1 MNETSEMYGQNWHY
15 KCKRIIFVDNKLSW
29 IAIEWWCESDLWT
42 GNLECCVEWALFFF
56 LRKEKEKEQMVQTK
70 RERERKNT
78 KKIHMKEMKKVR
90 LGMSNGT
97 KTVDDYEDEDFYVR
111 FWKIYWHI
119 INHEWQCIEWQF
131 TEFLKHI
138 GAIFNEQ
145 HWLAYWLAWI
155 NYEN

>member
-1 MNETSEMYGQNWHY
+1 
-15 KCKRIIFVDNKLSW
+15 
-29 IAIEWWCESDLWT
+29 
-42 GNLECCVEWALFFF
+42 
-56 LRKEKEKEQMVQTK
+56 MVQTK

-145 HWLAYWLAWI
+145 HELIMKIREKKLIHI
-155 NYEN
+155 NEKLPQLLYKVLS